1 MTKIVVGKP
10 ATPTPIMS
18 AQMKSITVN
27 PTWNI
32 PESIAAKE
40 YLPLLQQD
48 PTILQRM
55 GLNVS
60 YNPDGSIHL
69 SQPPGEQNAL
79 GQIRFNFPN
88 KFSVYQH
95 DSNQKQFFA
104 NDRRAES
111 HGCMRVQDPAKYAEV
126 LLSIVRPGE
135 GYTQDRIH
143 RMYGAYESDIQF
155 PTFIPVHLTYQ
166 TAFVDDQ
173 GKLEFREDIYGR
185 DHALLAILNGAER
198 KVADVPIQHKEY
210 RQALPDNPWSGAGRG
225 YAGGTSFFTQLFG
238 GPSTRPVLRRPVAQ
252 YRAYYH

>member
-1 MTKIVVGKP
+1 
-10 ATPTPIMS
+10 
-18 AQMKSITVN
+18 
-27 PTWNI
+27 
-32 PESIAAKE
+32 
-40 YLPLLQQD
+40 
-48 PTILQRM
+48 M

-60 YNPDGSIHL
+60 YNPDGSMHL

-104 NDRRAES
+104 NDKRAES

-185 DHALLAILNGAER
+185 DRALLAVLNGAER
-198 KVADVPIQHKEY
+198 KVADVPIQHKENVTR
-210 RQALPDNPWSGAGRG
+210 RQLPDNPWGGWAARG
-225 YAGGTSFFTQLFG
+225 YAAGNFFTPFG
-238 GPSTRPVLRRPVAQ
+238 GPPIPMAPVPRRPVAQ
-252 YRAYYH
+252 HRAYYQ